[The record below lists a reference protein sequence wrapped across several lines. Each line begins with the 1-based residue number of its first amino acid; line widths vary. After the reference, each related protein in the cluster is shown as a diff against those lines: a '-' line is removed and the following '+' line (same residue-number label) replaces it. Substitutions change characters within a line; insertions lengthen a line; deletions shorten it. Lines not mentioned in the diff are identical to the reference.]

1 MEYFNK
7 EYKMNDT
14 ESLIYNEL
22 VSIRQ
27 DLKEYMERTDKRIL
41 SLEKFKEKAMGICI
55 AIGVASKCAWD
66 YLTERFI

>member
-1 MEYFNK
+1 
-7 EYKMNDT
+7 MNDT

-55 AIGVASKCAWD
+55 AIGVACKCGWD
-66 YLTERFI
+66 YITERII